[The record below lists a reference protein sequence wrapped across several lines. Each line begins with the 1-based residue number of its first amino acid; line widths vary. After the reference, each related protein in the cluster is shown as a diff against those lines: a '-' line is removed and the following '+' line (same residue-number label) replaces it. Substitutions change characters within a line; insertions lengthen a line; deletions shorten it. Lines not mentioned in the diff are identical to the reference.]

1 VEQDIWT
8 SPTRKGFKFDI
19 ADIIIAAMTR
29 RESFSMVAVA
39 AAVAGPLERYV
50 RFVHNGRTSW
60 GRLDGEQVV
69 SLSAAPYLGG
79 KPLGSKKALKDVKL
93 DVPADPPKVLAV
105 GLNYKSHIGSRAVPK
120 EPEIFYKPK
129 TCLIPAGAP
138 IRIPVGAKNVHYE
151 GELVVVLGK
160 GGRNLSMAEARGAIF
175 GATCG
180 NDVSER
186 DWQNGLQKDLQW
198 WRAKGSDTFGPLG
211 PVLVRGSGFEK
222 ALLQTRLNGEVVQ
235 KQFTSDLL
243 FDCPTIVSY
252 ISKYVTL
259 EPGDV
264 IYTGTPG
271 STKKMAPGDIV
282 EIEIE
287 GLGVLR
293 NPIQAS

>member
-1 VEQDIWT
+1 
-8 SPTRKGFKFDI
+8 
-19 ADIIIAAMTR
+19 MTR

-39 AAVAGPLERYV
+39 AAAAGPVEKYV

-60 GRLDGEQVV
+60 GRIDGEHVIP
-69 SLSAAPYLGG
+69 LSAAPYLGG
-79 KPLGSKKALKDVKL
+79 KAMGGKKALKDVKL
-93 DVPADPPKVLAV
+93 EVPADPPKVLAV

-120 EPEIFYKPK
+120 EPEIFYKPT

-138 IRIPVGAKNVHYE
+138 IRIPAGAKNVHYE

-160 GGRNLSMAEARGAIF
+160 GGRNLSIAEARAAIF

-186 DWQNGLQKDLQW
+186 DWQNGPQKDLQW

-211 PVLVRGSGFEK
+211 PYLVRGSEFEK
-222 ALLQTRLNGEVVQ
+222 ALLQTRLNGDVVQ

-271 STKKMAPGDIV
+271 ATKKMAVGDTV
-282 EIEIE
+282 EIEID
-287 GLGVLR
+287 GLGVLK